1 MIIFDQ
7 LKRNDPQLRVV
18 TLVVLSGL
26 GLLLAGLWWVQV
38 VSARDYQNDLEN
50 QSFRTVRIPAVRGKI
65 LDRNGAVLAE
75 NRPTYNVS
83 LYLEELS
90 KPFRVAS
97 AKEVGAA
104 RAEVARRVTA
114 EEKALGRRLTKAEK
128 KQFLLKPQQR
138 ELLQAAPIRARY
150 EVASNVV
157 LQVSQR
163 LQQSVALD
171 PTNFEKHYATRLV
184 LPFPVVQNLDPTNVA
199 RFEEQSTSPLGVDL
213 EVQSTRV
220 YPHHSTAA
228 HLLGYL
234 RRDDSSAEGE
244 EAFFSYR
251 LPDFRGVVGIEFGYD
266 KQLRGTAG
274 AKSVLV
280 NNVGYRQTEN
290 VWSPAEPG
298 HNVVLT
304 LDLSVQ
310 QAAEQAL
317 RNAPITYT
325 GPVRGA
331 VVVLDVRTGDVLAMA
346 SSPTL
351 DPNQFIQ
358 KMSAEEWQR
367 IAVLHAE
374 KNRATQENYMPGSIF
389 KTVVGLAALEA
400 GLNPDEKYTVVENP
414 HEPGRGC
421 IKVGSRIVRDTVSPG
436 VYDFR
441 RALMKSSNSY
451 FIFNGLKVG
460 PERIVRLA
468 QHFHFGERTGLNTRQ
483 EVAGAFPKL
492 ERLASGW
499 GDRNTANLCIGQDPV
514 WVTPLQIAVLTSAL
528 ANGGTVLW
536 PRLVQRIEP
545 QDPLSGDP
553 AELFP
558 AARVRDRI
566 GVSQRSLE
574 ILRLAMLADTEDP
587 EGTGRRVRDHDP
599 LPGLRICA
607 KTGTAQVQDEQNK
620 KTGQTTWF
628 ASFAPFE
635 QPRWAVVVM
644 IEDGA
649 SGTACAPVAGPIYA
663 ALMKSIQAVPG
674 KKETLARTE
683 QP

>member
-18 TLVVLSGL
+18 TLIVLGGL
-26 GLLLAGLWWVQV
+26 SLLLAGLWWVQV
-38 VSARDYQNDLEN
+38 VSARDYQTDLEN

-65 LDRNGAVLAE
+65 LDRDGAVLAE

-90 KPFRVAS
+90 KPFRNAS
-97 AKEVGAA
+97 AKEIAAA
-104 RAEVARRVTA
+104 RAEQSRLLAQA
-114 EEKALGRRLTKAEK
+114 EKTLGRRLTKLEK
-128 KQFLLKPQQR
+128 KQFLLSPQSK
-138 ELLQAAPIRARY
+138 EYLQAKARY

-157 LQVSQR
+157 MQVSQR
-163 LQQSVALD
+163 LQQNLSLD
-171 PTNFEKHYATRLV
+171 PTNFERHYETRLV
-184 LPFPVVQNLDPTNVA
+184 LPFPVVQNLDPTNIA
-199 RFEEQSTSPLGVDL
+199 KFEEQSTSPLGVDL

-220 YPHHSTAA
+220 YPFGTTAA
-228 HLLGYL
+228 HLLGRL
-234 RRDDSSAEGE
+234 KRDDSSTEGE

-251 LPDFRGVVGIEFGYD
+251 LPDYRGDVGVEYACD
-266 KQLRGTAG
+266 KALRGMAG

-304 LDLSVQ
+304 IDLSVQ
-310 QAAEQAL
+310 RAAEQAL
-317 RNAPITYT
+317 RNAPVTYT

-331 VVVLDVRTGDVLAMA
+331 VVVMDVRSGDILAMA

-351 DPNQFIQ
+351 NPNDFIHGI
-358 KMSAEEWQR
+358 SREEWQR
-367 IAVLHAE
+367 ISTLHAE

-400 GLNPDEKYTVVENP
+400 GLNPDEKYTVPENP
-414 HEPGRGC
+414 REPGKGC
-421 IKVGSRIVRDTVSPG
+421 IKIGSHIVRDTVSPG

-468 QHFHFGERTGLNTRQ
+468 QHFHLGERTGLNTRQ
-483 EVAGAFPKL
+483 EVGGSFPTL
-492 ERLASGW
+492 QRLTVGW

-528 ANGGTVLW
+528 ANGGAVLW
-536 PRLVQRIEP
+536 PRLVEGIEP
-545 QDPLSGDP
+545 ADPLSGESP
-553 AELFP
+553 EVFP
-558 AARVRDRI
+558 APRVRDHI
-566 GVSQRSLE
+566 GVSLRSMD
-574 ILRLAMLADTEDP
+574 ILRLAMLADTEEA
-587 EGTGRRVRDHDP
+587 EGTGKRVRDHDP
-599 LPGLRICA
+599 LPGLRICG
-607 KTGTAQVQDEQNK
+607 KTGTAQVQDERNVK
-620 KTGQTTWF
+620 IGQTTWF
-628 ASFAPFE
+628 VSFAPYE

-644 IEDGA
+644 VEDGK
-649 SGTACAPVAGPIYA
+649 SGTDACAPVAGPVYA
-663 ALMKSIQAVPG
+663 ALMKRDQRPPG
-674 KKETLARTE
+674 KKDTLARI
-683 QP
+683 Q